1 MTILEEIVSEYEGP
15 AEAFLFLGRALHA
28 VRDHSRALA
37 ALNDYIALRPQAAA
51 GYFFA
56 GRTCLVLGFYHRA
69 VRLFERALKRDKKN
83 PFTMSFL
90 ALAHMKA
97 RHSQA
102 AVDMFQAAVEAAPD
116 NRRIYRAYLNA
127 LFIRGIRLCRLE
139 EYDLGSQM
147 LRFVL
152 ENSGE
157 QGFRSGPLLHLELGR
172 AYRELG
178 RLDDAVEQYSR
189 ALEFSPDDSM
199 IRWYR
204 SSILMEL
211 ERNDEALE
219 DLSIIRSLEQPR
231 GMELPDLP
239 WNSELVDR
247 YMILSFIGLKKWRHA
262 ADACRD
268 WIKKRGHSPA
278 IHAMYAEVQR
288 NMKAYQAAENHLMRA
303 IGMDGKNLELWYAMA
318 LCAWEGR
325 DFNTLKRVLYK
336 TRQMGGDPEILSRFS
351 LLYESETSQNP
362 QRTLTLLQKAV
373 HTLGPEPEL
382 LYALGKSY
390 LRVGLL
396 EEAVSWFSK
405 TIELRENHEEAWLGI
420 IAAREALFT
429 EKAPGARSVLEKTY
443 RDYLHI
449 WPTNLAL
456 RRDEALFLVQ
466 VREYEKAAKK
476 LEALLAWDPAN
487 PGLRRVLAYSYR
499 KAGRYRSAAIFLKA
513 LLKERPNDS
522 RLLLEYAGCI
532 ERTGGAAYA
541 KAILSKAMDYFS
553 KSSEIP
559 TALGLLAYR
568 EGRLERAFELLLEA
582 AARNKK
588 DPRPYRW
595 MTIIAKNKGDREG
608 AERYERQFR
617 AVLQKSHHNRSRA
630 KNIP

>member
-1 MTILEEIVSEYEGP
+1 
-15 AEAFLFLGRALHA
+15 
-28 VRDHSRALA
+28 
-37 ALNDYIALRPQAAA
+37 
-51 GYFFA
+51 
-56 GRTCLVLGFYHRA
+56 
-69 VRLFERALKRDKKN
+69 
-83 PFTMSFL
+83 
-90 ALAHMKA
+90 MKA

-102 AVDMFQAAVEAAPD
+102 AVDMFQAAVEAAPG
-116 NRRIYRAYLNA
+116 NRRIYHAYLNA
-127 LFIRGIRLCRLE
+127 LFIRGVRLCRLE

-152 ENSGE
+152 ENSGD
-157 QGFRSGPLLHLELGR
+157 FRSGPLLHLELGR

-178 RLDDAVEQYSR
+178 RLDDAVEQYGR
-189 ALEFSPDDSM
+189 ALEFSPDDPM

-231 GMELPDLP
+231 GVELPDLP

-303 IGMDGKNLELWYAMA
+303 IGMDGKNLDLWYAMA

-325 DFNTLKRVLYK
+325 DFTTLKRVLYK

-373 HTLGPEPEL
+373 HTMGPEPEL

-396 EEAVSWFSK
+396 EEAAGWFSK
-405 TIELRENHEEAWLGI
+405 TIALREDHEEAWLGI
-420 IAAREALFT
+420 IAAREALFK
-429 EKAPGARSVLEKTY
+429 EKAPGARSALETTY
-443 RDYLHI
+443 RDYLRV

-466 VREYEKAAKK
+466 VCEYEKAAKK

-499 KAGRYRSAAIFLKA
+499 KAGRYRLAAIFLRA

-532 ERTGGAAYA
+532 ERTGGVAYA

-582 AARNKK
+582 AARNRK

-595 MTIIAKNKGDREG
+595 MAIIAKNKGDREG
-608 AERYERQFR
+608 VERYERQFR
-617 AVLQKSHHNRSRA
+617 AVLQKSRRSRP
-630 KNIP
+630 K

>member
-1 MTILEEIVSEYEGP
+1 
-15 AEAFLFLGRALHA
+15 
-28 VRDHSRALA
+28 
-37 ALNDYIALRPQAAA
+37 
-51 GYFFA
+51 
-56 GRTCLVLGFYHRA
+56 
-69 VRLFERALKRDKKN
+69 
-83 PFTMSFL
+83 
-90 ALAHMKA
+90 
-97 RHSQA
+97 
-102 AVDMFQAAVEAAPD
+102 
-116 NRRIYRAYLNA
+116 
-127 LFIRGIRLCRLE
+127 
-139 EYDLGSQM
+139 M

-152 ENSGE
+152 ENSGD
-157 QGFRSGPLLHLELGR
+157 FHSGPLLHLELGR

-178 RLDDAVEQYSR
+178 RLDDAVEHYSR
-189 ALEFSPDDSM
+189 ALEFSPDDPM

-211 ERNDEALE
+211 ERNGEALE
-219 DLSIIRSLEQPR
+219 DLSTIRSLEQPQ
-231 GMELPDLP
+231 GIDLPDLP

-268 WIKKRGHSPA
+268 WIKKRGHSPT

-288 NMKAYQAAENHLMRA
+288 NLRAYGAAENHLMRA
-303 IGMDGKNLELWYAMA
+303 IGMDGNNLDLWYSLA

-325 DFNTLKRVLYK
+325 NFDTLKRVLYK
-336 TRQMGGDPEILSRFS
+336 AKQMGGDPEILSRFS

-362 QRTLTLLQKAV
+362 KRTLTLLQKAV

-390 LRVGLL
+390 LRVGFL
-396 EEAVSWFSK
+396 EEAAGWFSK
-405 TIELRENHEEAWLGI
+405 TIGLREDHEEAWLGI
-420 IAAREALFT
+420 IAVREALFN
-429 EKAPGARSVLEKTY
+429 EKAPGARAALEKAY
-443 RDYLHI
+443 REYLRI

-466 VREYEKAAKK
+466 VCEYEKAAKK

-513 LLKERPNDS
+513 LLKERPNDP

-541 KAILSKAMDYFS
+541 KVILSKAMDYFS

-559 TALGLLAYR
+559 TALGLLTYR

-582 AARNKK
+582 VARNKK

-595 MTIIAKNKGDREG
+595 MAIIAKNKGDREG

-617 AVLQKSHHNRSRA
+617 AVLQKSLPDRSRT
-630 KNIP
+630 KNP